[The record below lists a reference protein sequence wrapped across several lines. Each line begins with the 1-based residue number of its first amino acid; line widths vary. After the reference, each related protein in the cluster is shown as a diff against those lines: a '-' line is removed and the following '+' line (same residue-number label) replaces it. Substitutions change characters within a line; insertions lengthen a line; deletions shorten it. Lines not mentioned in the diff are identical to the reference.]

1 MSLITLKQVSLSFG
15 VDPVLDR
22 VDLTIET
29 GERLCLVGRNGA
41 GKSCLMKILVGHMQ
55 PDSGSVRREDHVQI
69 AYLPQDVPTDVTGT
83 VYEIVAQGLGATGA
97 LIGQYEDV
105 SAALAEDPRP
115 ELMDRLQELQE
126 VFDANQV
133 GIYNSKLMR

>member
-55 PDSGSVRREDHVQI
+55 RIRVPSAVKI
-69 AYLPQDVPTDVTGT
+69 AFKSHTFLKMFQ
-83 VYEIVAQGLGATGA
+83 Q
-97 LIGQYEDV
+97 
-105 SAALAEDPRP
+105 
-115 ELMDRLQELQE
+115 M
-126 VFDANQV
+126 
-133 GIYNSKLMR
+133 